1 MFLKTESKVLLNIVN
16 ILVRLSQ
23 VTLNNLEVSSNNIQ
37 KLKKDLEVMNQVF
50 SSLYWFLLLLSFLWS
65 ILLLLAT
72 FRFDYEYKIEY
83 KYDFS
88 NLVGVA

>member
-1 MFLKTESKVLLNIVN
+1 MFIKTESKVLLNIVN

-50 SSLYWFLLLLSFLWS
+50 SCLYWFLLLLSFVS
-65 ILLLLAT
+65 SFLLLLVSLMLSCL
-72 FRFDYEYKIEY
+72 FVC
-83 KYDFS
+83 
-88 NLVGVA
+88 NL